1 MFLCWLRPAKRWS
14 FLLRHQQRS
23 LSVSGWMVTEKYCMY
38 SVDIL
43 ESPYWGKMSK
53 KECDAQPRPLFQRL
67 IHPHEF
73 SWLKLNV
80 TAATPQHRFLVM
92 KALNT
97 KLFPGQQWDLTHQ
110 HRISVSQT
118 SCGWVQFADI
128 IMIGIQHAGA
138 HISVSLSLAL
148 FFVCFLSLLQNTKIK
163 MTSSFLFSCQ
173 IWVLKPVHARKIFTL
188 LIIQK
193 RFF

>member
-1 MFLCWLRPAKRWS
+1 MTHEWFLWPPHMITWNAPLNCYVHCACLAARYNNKMEVNVAGTCGSACYTNNAAWLSPSPAFRWYAAFSRLPCFCWLRPAKRWS

-80 TAATPQHRFLVM
+80 TAATPQH
-92 KALNT
+92 
-97 KLFPGQQWDLTHQ
+97 
-110 HRISVSQT
+110 S
-118 SCGWVQFADI
+118 
-128 IMIGIQHAGA
+128 
-138 HISVSLSLAL
+138 
-148 FFVCFLSLLQNTKIK
+148 
-163 MTSSFLFSCQ
+163 
-173 IWVLKPVHARKIFTL
+173 
-188 LIIQK
+188 
-193 RFF
+193 